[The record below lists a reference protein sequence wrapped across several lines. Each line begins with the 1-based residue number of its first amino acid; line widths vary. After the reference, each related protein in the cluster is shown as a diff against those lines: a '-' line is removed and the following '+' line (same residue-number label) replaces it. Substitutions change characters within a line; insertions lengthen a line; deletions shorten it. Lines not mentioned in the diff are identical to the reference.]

1 MALKDIKLGAGKGG
15 AKKMSRRSIP
25 VKRSINLAATGEK
38 AIDLRVA
45 IPAIILI
52 ILGAILLSKFAVVDR
67 LMAVSRAQDEVVA
80 LQAELDESYE
90 ALKGKEELTELYA
103 HYTYSGMTQEEIN
116 RTDRVRVLQ
125 LLQKV
130 VIPEAEVSNWSVSGN
145 LLTLNL
151 MRSSLQE
158 VNLLVQQLNEHELV
172 DYCTVTTAA
181 TSRGENNALPDAVQ
195 AQVLVY
201 LTDTPEDSQEESSA
215 KGDGDQSDSALDEV
229 TKTAVNAVAGDVTGD
244 LAAGK
249 EALEND
255 ENTQP

>member
-1 MALKDIKLGAGKGG
+1 MALKEIKLGAGKGG

-38 AIDLRVA
+38 SIDLRVA

-181 TSRGENNALPDAVQ
+181 TSRGKTMPCPTLCRPRCWC
-195 AQVLVY
+195 
-201 LTDTPEDSQEESSA
+201 TSPTPRRTVRRRAARRE
-215 KGDGDQSDSALDEV
+215 
-229 TKTAVNAVAGDVTGD
+229 TG
-244 LAAGK
+244 
-249 EALEND
+249 
-255 ENTQP
+255 TSRIRPSTR